1 MSTTATI
8 LITLL
13 IIAVLILV
21 HEWGHFIIARRIG
34 IPVWEFSL
42 GFGYRLFSVKRDGVV
57 YSLRLVPLGGF
68 VRMAGEEPG
77 DEDDPNGF
85 NNRTPWEKI
94 KVSAAGPL
102 MNMVLALFIFIYL
115 YSFIG
120 IAHSSNEAVIGKAI
134 TGKPA
139 AAAGL
144 QAGDRI
150 VNVNGTAIKTWSELN
165 RSIESNKPGVKMRII
180 VERKGKILNY
190 TIVPGR
196 NQTTGK
202 AEIGVLGQVRYEKL
216 GIIEGIKVGFKHTF
230 DLTVLMLSG
239 LGLLFSGG
247 ASLGD
252 LAGPVGITKMV
263 GEVAQIGWVVLLGF
277 SAFLSINLGILNLL
291 PIPALDGSKIVFALI
306 EAVRRKPIEPEK
318 EGFVHWLGFLFLI
331 GLMIVVTF
339 NDIARLL
346 KG

>member
-21 HEWGHFIIARRIG
+21 HEWGHFIVARRIG
-34 IPVWEFSL
+34 IPVWEFAI
-42 GFGYRLFSVKRDGVV
+42 GFGYRLLSVEKNGVV
-57 YSLRLVPLGGF
+57 YSLRLIPLGGF
-68 VRMAGEEPG
+68 VRMAGEELG
-77 DEDDPNGF
+77 DENDPNGF

-94 KVSAAGPL
+94 MVSAAGPL
-102 MNMVLALFIFIYL
+102 MNMLLALFIFIYL

-120 IAHSSNEAVIGKAI
+120 IAHSSNMAVIGKALA
-134 TGKPA
+134 GKPA

-144 QAGDRI
+144 KAGDRVVSI
-150 VNVNGTAIKTWSELN
+150 NGTSIKTWSQLD
-165 RSIESNKPGVKMRII
+165 STIEANQPGEKLYFK
-180 VERKGKILNY
+180 VERNGKILDY
-190 TIVPGR
+190 SVTPAR
-196 NQTTGK
+196 NQATGE
-202 AEIGVLGQVRYEKL
+202 AEIGVLGQVYYEKL
-216 GIIEGIKVGFKHTF
+216 GIFEGIKVGFKHTF
-230 DLTVLMLSG
+230 DLTILMLSG

-291 PIPALDGSKIVFALI
+291 PIPALDGSKIVFALV
-306 EAVRRKPIEPEK
+306 EAVRRKPMEPDK